1 MLRPSVGQRE
11 VNVKLLYLS
20 HKRHEMMFAQT
31 VNFNILHN
39 DHFTSMSLVREECAV
54 QDRGDVGLVAL
65 GQEQECLCVSR
76 GGGLEAFAVGV
87 LPDALQQ
94 CSHRS
99 SHFFEPLLGLFGLLV
114 HAALGDDAALWT
126 RLIMVVK
133 DRRCGGSGIF
143 HGQYPMRRDFALV
156 GGFSADGGI
165 ADSGH
170 SWQVGP
176 DVWYLYG
183 CMRLYS
189 SSRAKE
195 ANER

>member
-1 MLRPSVGQRE
+1 
-11 VNVKLLYLS
+11 
-20 HKRHEMMFAQT
+20 MFAQT
-31 VNFNILHN
+31 VNFDILHN

-54 QDRGDVGLVAL
+54 QGGGNVGLVAL

-76 GGGLEAFAVGV
+76 GGGLEALAVGV
-87 LPDALQQ
+87 LSDALQQ

-114 HAALGDDAALWT
+114 HAALGDDAALRT
-126 RLIMVVK
+126 RLIMIVK
-133 DRRCGGSGIF
+133 DHRFIMIVKDHRCSGCGIF

-165 ADSGH
+165 ADGGH
-170 SWQVGP
+170 PWQVGP
-176 DVWYLYG
+176 DVWYLHG
-183 CMRLYS
+183 CVRLYS

-195 ANER
+195 ANEG

>member
-1 MLRPSVGQRE
+1 MLRPSVRQRE
-11 VNVKLLYLS
+11 VNVKVLYLS

-54 QDRGDVGLVAL
+54 QNGGDIGLVAL
-65 GQEQECLCVSR
+65 GQEQECLCVSQ
-76 GGGLEAFAVGV
+76 GGGLEALAVGV

-94 CSHRS
+94 CSYRS
-99 SHFFEPLLGLFGLLV
+99 SHYFEPLLGLFGLLV
-114 HAALGDDAALWT
+114 HAALGDDAALGT
-126 RLIMVVK
+126 RLIMIVK
-133 DRRCGGSGIF
+133 DHRCGGCGIF
-143 HGQYPMRRDFALV
+143 HGQYLMRRDFALV

-176 DVWYLYG
+176 DVWYLHGYV
-183 CMRLYS
+183 RLYS

-195 ANER
+195 ANEG

>member
-1 MLRPSVGQRE
+1 
-11 VNVKLLYLS
+11 
-20 HKRHEMMFAQT
+20 MFAQT

-54 QDRGDVGLVAL
+54 QNGGDVGLVAL

-76 GGGLEAFAVGV
+76 GGGLEALAVGV

-114 HAALGDDAALWT
+114 HAALGDDAALGT
-126 RLIMVVK
+126 RLIMIVK
-133 DRRCGGSGIF
+133 DYRCGGCGIFF
-143 HGQYPMRRDFALV
+143 HGQYLMRRDFALV
-156 GGFSADGGI
+156 GGFSTDGGI
-165 ADSGH
+165 ADGGH
-170 SWQVGP
+170 AWQVGP
-176 DVWYLYG
+176 DVWYLHG
-183 CMRLYS
+183 CVRLYS

-195 ANER
+195 ANEG